1 MDERYICPK
10 NRLVTLKSC
19 PFQIPR
25 SLHHFHSLGVPTVH
39 TAMEKFTN
47 GFTPLYVF
55 LNRIY
60 LEEKTYSLKHGIHFT
75 LRWNSKLYPVC
86 G

>member
-1 MDERYICPK
+1 MR
-10 NRLVTLKSC
+10 RVLLT
-19 PFQIPR
+19 
-25 SLHHFHSLGVPTVH
+25 GVIEIVLFSRQLCVL
-39 TAMEKFTN
+39 TAMQTFTN

-55 LNRIY
+55 LNRIC
-60 LEEKTYSLKHGIHFT
+60 LEEKTYSLEHGILFT